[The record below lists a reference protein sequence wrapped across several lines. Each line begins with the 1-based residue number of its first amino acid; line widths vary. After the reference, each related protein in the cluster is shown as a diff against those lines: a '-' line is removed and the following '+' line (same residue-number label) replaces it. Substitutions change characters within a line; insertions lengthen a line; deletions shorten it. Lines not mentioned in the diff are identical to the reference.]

1 MPGIAR
7 RRRRLDMTDYGKV
20 YRLDGKAALVSG
32 AARGIGAEIA
42 AACAQA
48 GAAVLITD
56 VLEDAGR
63 STVEAIRKTGAKAE
77 FFKHDVTD
85 ERQWEATVAEA
96 VRKFGRLDVL
106 VNNAGIEKMARI
118 TDCTVEDFRQI
129 QEVNVTGTFLGL
141 KHGIR
146 AMAPGGA
153 SGKGGSIVNLSSVA
167 GLSGF
172 PALGAYCASKGA
184 VRLLTKAAAVECAHL
199 KLGVRVNSIH
209 PGIIWTKMGE
219 QFLDHVV
226 VQKLAP
232 DRAAAEAAFKA
243 RTPMGWFGEVSDIAA
258 AALYLASDASKYVT
272 GSEVIVDGG
281 ASA

>member
-1 MPGIAR
+1 MG
-7 RRRRLDMTDYGKV
+7 DYGKA
-20 YRLDGKAALVSG
+20 YRLDGKVALVSG

-42 AACAQA
+42 VAFAQA
-48 GAAVLITD
+48 GAAVMITD

-63 STVEAIRKTGAKAE
+63 STVETIRKSGAKAE
-77 FFKHDVTD
+77 FLKHDVTD
-85 ERQWEATVAEA
+85 ERQWEAAVAEA
-96 VRKFGRLDVL
+96 IRKFGRLDAV

-129 QEVNVTGTFLGL
+129 QEVNVTGVFLGL

-153 SGKGGSIVNLSSVA
+153 SGKGGSIINLSSVA
-167 GLSGF
+167 GLRGF
-172 PALGAYCASKGA
+172 TALGAYCASKGA
-184 VRLLTKAAAVECAHL
+184 VRLLTKASAVECAQL

-209 PGIIWTKMGE
+209 PGVIWTKMGE

-226 VQKLAP
+226 AQKLAP
-232 DRAAAEAAFKA
+232 DRASAETAFKE
-243 RTPMGWFGEVSDIAA
+243 RTPIGWFGEVGDIAA

-272 GSEVIVDGG
+272 GAELVVDGG
-281 ASA
+281 LSAT